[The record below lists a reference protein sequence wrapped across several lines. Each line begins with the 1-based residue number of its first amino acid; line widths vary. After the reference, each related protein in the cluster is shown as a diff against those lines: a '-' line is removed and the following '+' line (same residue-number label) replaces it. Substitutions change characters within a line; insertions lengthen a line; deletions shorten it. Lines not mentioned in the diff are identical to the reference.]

1 MAYLAGE
8 LITDSVLVVD
18 NNNTPVVGTPSAVF
32 TQRTLIGPDSLPRS
46 LNIIAV
52 GNGLYR
58 VTFQTDNPGSYALSL
73 IASTPTGNQTYF
85 SDYDVDAAEASGV
98 AGAAGV
104 AFGADTRS
112 GLRRRIGVLIGEVLV
127 VKCTATGT
135 TTTAIDTRNL
145 VRQDGAFVGR
155 QLWIAAAA
163 SSQNVGLTARI
174 TANSK
179 SLASITFSPA
189 LPAATQ
195 TGDIIELW
203 NERDTGPTV
212 EEVHEMM
219 NFHIKSVADK
229 TLSPTLNL
237 LTGSFNASV
246 PVLTLPLTWETFVAA
261 EWQDEMGIWHR
272 IPPADIRVDQT
283 SRTIELRNHS
293 RHVANKRPLRARGAT
308 RAIELD
314 SEIATTDVDT
324 EWLVYQTAASLMFS
338 SSHRMLDIGQGERK
352 AQYLQTLADS
362 RRPKTDRVV
371 RGKRLYM

>member
-8 LITDSVLVVD
+8 QITDSLLVVD
-18 NNNTPVVGTPSAVF
+18 NNNNPVVGSPASVF
-32 TQRTLIGPDSLPRS
+32 IQQSLIGPDSLPRTLS
-46 LNIIAV
+46 ISSA
-52 GNGLYR
+52 GGGLYR

-73 IASTPTGNQTYF
+73 IASTPTGQQRYF
-85 SDYDVDAAEASGV
+85 SDYDVDAAEFSGV

-112 GLRRRIGVLIGEVLV
+112 GLRRRIGVLIGEVLPL
-127 VKCTATGT
+127 KLTATGT

-145 VRQDGAFVGR
+145 VRQSGAFVGR
-155 QLWIAAAA
+155 QIWVAAAA
-163 SSQNVGLTARI
+163 SSQNVGLTARV
-174 TANSK
+174 TANDK
-179 SLASITFSPA
+179 ATAQITFAPA
-189 LPAATQ
+189 LPAQTQ
-195 TGDIIELW
+195 VNDIIELW

-219 NFHIKSVADK
+219 NFHIKSVADR
-229 TLSPTLNL
+229 TLSPSTVL
-237 LTGSFNASV
+237 LTGAFDYVN
-246 PVLTLPLTWETFVAA
+246 PVMTLPVTWETFTGA
-261 EWQDEMGIWHR
+261 EWQDEQNVWHR

-283 SRTIELRNHS
+283 ARTVELRNHS
-293 RHVANKRPLRARGAT
+293 RVLANKRPLRVRGAT
-308 RAIELD
+308 RATELD

-362 RRPKTDRVV
+362 RRPKTDRAV